1 MALTTTTE
9 AESAARKKR
18 KGKNFCAEEE
28 RQLCRSFLAVSQDPI
43 PGNGRRT
50 PAFWDRIH
58 EHYTKNKPENAGE
71 RPARSLESKWGI
83 IKHEVEKFDGCYGAV
98 LALNEAGTSVEDVL
112 RRALELYKL
121 KHPKG
126 LSFSFIHC
134 WLLLKDIPKWAETS
148 LTDEKKTTTTTTTP
162 VATTTTPT
170 TMVKR
175 KPTDMLLPRWADTSN
190 EAKKT
195 TPPVTTT
202 TMKRKPTASS
212 MVEGSEDC
220 EVVESLSDSG
230 ESSPSGRKAVEWRRK
245 NKKTQKLKESTM
257 RAQAK
262 ATADMAAATLMKAE
276 ILQDQSALALF
287 TMPDDQLTSAEA
299 REYLQLRRQEELLK
313 LRRRLAESNN
323 NKSIITTIAA
333 TTPAAAVVATSTP
346 AATNTMTTTTNIDT
360 TTTTITTTPQQP
372 NSGMSTNPTAT

>member
-1 MALTTTTE
+1 
-9 AESAARKKR
+9 KKR

-148 LTDEKKTTTTTTTP
+148 LTDEKKTTTTTP

-170 TMVKR
+170 TMVK
-175 KPTDMLLPRWADTSN
+175 L
-190 EAKKT
+190 
-195 TPPVTTT
+195 
-202 TMKRKPTASS
+202 
-212 MVEGSEDC
+212 
-220 EVVESLSDSG
+220 ESLSDSG

-313 LRRRLAESNN
+313 LRRRL
-323 NKSIITTIAA
+323 
-333 TTPAAAVVATSTP
+333 
-346 AATNTMTTTTNIDT
+346 
-360 TTTTITTTPQQP
+360 
-372 NSGMSTNPTAT
+372 